1 MASARLSHPQHDWA
15 AQPSRPLTAPNR
27 PWDARGSPCAAAR
40 AHPRDCG
47 HERRERRGRPAALHA
62 AGGARRHARTPTAP
76 ADAVIPAPAADMR
89 AQQPGAAT
97 TAQPA
102 TPTASA
108 AVSAALSGG
117 GLVTASTPA
126 GARQAGR
133 MCKAGSGRNSG
144 AACGRHGRVSAG

>member
-1 MASARLSHPQHDWA
+1 
-15 AQPSRPLTAPNR
+15 
-27 PWDARGSPCAAAR
+27 
-40 AHPRDCG
+40 
-47 HERRERRGRPAALHA
+47 
-62 AGGARRHARTPTAP
+62 
-76 ADAVIPAPAADMR
+76 MR

-97 TAQPA
+97 TTQPA
-102 TPTASA
+102 TVS

-144 AACGRHGRVSAG
+144 AACGRHGRVSAGQVMCTPREILT